1 MSDTA
6 PSFFTFPMSDPVNP
20 TPHTLI
26 LMGVSGCGKSLIGA
40 MLAKA
45 LGGQFDDG
53 DDFHPP
59 ANKAKMSQKIP
70 LTDEDRWPWLKNLR
84 ERILEMRPQGRWHV
98 LACSALKRTYR
109 DLLRGEDSKNELQFV
124 YLKGSKELIASRLN
138 ARKGHFFKP
147 ELLDSQFAALEE
159 PDAGE
164 AIVADI
170 SGTPEEIV
178 GEVMRVLGQA
188 QAAASK

>member
-1 MSDTA
+1 MSDSVKP
-6 PSFFTFPMSDPVNP
+6 PSR
-20 TPHTLI
+20 TLI
-26 LMGVSGCGKSLIGA
+26 VMGVSGCGKSLIGA

-45 LGGQFDDG
+45 LGGVFDDG

-70 LTDEDRWPWLKNLR
+70 LTDEDRWPWLANLR
-84 ERILEMRPQGRWHV
+84 ERILEMRPKIAWHV
-98 LACSALKRTYR
+98 VACSALKRKYR
-109 DLLRGEDSKNELQFV
+109 DLLRGDDTTEQLQFV
-124 YLKGSKELIASRLN
+124 YMRGSKELIASRLN

-159 PDAGE
+159 PEAGE
-164 AIVADI
+164 AIVVDI

-178 GEVMRVLGQA
+178 QEVLRVLGQE
-188 QAAASK
+188 QAAASN

>member
-1 MSDTA
+1 MSA
-6 PSFFTFPMSDPVNP
+6 SVHSPSR
-20 TPHTLI
+20 TLVV
-26 LMGVSGCGKSLIGA
+26 MGVSGCGKSLIGA

-70 LTDEDRWPWLKNLR
+70 LTDEDRWPWLANLR
-84 ERILEMRPQGRWHV
+84 ERILEMRPQAQWHV
-98 LACSALKRTYR
+98 LACSALKRKYR

-124 YLKGSKELIASRLN
+124 HLKGSKELIASRLN
-138 ARKGHFFKP
+138 TRKGHFFKP

-159 PDAGE
+159 PGE
-164 AIVADI
+164 GESIVVNI

-178 GEVMRVLGQA
+178 GEVLAILGQEYA
-188 QAAASK
+188 VDAKRKAV

>member
-1 MSDTA
+1 MSA
-6 PSFFTFPMSDPVNP
+6 PVNP
-20 TPHTLI
+20 SFRTLI
-26 LMGVSGCGKSLIGA
+26 VMGVSGCGKSLIGA

-45 LGGQFDDG
+45 LGGKFDDG

-70 LTDEDRWPWLKNLR
+70 LTDEDRWPWLTNLR
-84 ERILEMRPQGRWHV
+84 EHILNTRSQTSWHV
-98 LACSALKRTYR
+98 VACSALKRTYR
-109 DLLRGEDSKNELQFV
+109 DLLRGDDTSKELKFV

-159 PDAGE
+159 PTADE
-164 AIVADI
+164 AIVVDI
-170 SGTPEEIV
+170 SGSPEEIV
-178 GEVMRVLGQA
+178 GDVVARLGQA